1 MFSKTLVKPLVM
13 MMIVNKML
21 FNEMRYIILKNWS

>member
-21 FNEMRYIILKNWS
+21 FNEMRYIILKNWT